1 MPKIRLTGLAFVAV
15 FAGSVAAGAALTA
28 QESGAESDPVT
39 SPNETDPLSDFSD
52 IQRERE
58 AETQA
63 QSTAGEAETG
73 TVEPPQIPDA
83 ELDEETQSALDM
95 IAAVIAQLDPDA
107 KRQGNSWELT
117 LDEVQL
123 LVVTDTS
130 AGRMRIL
137 TPIAPSQDL
146 PQEALLRLMQANFDT
161 ALDARY
167 AVGQNLVWGTFIH
180 SLPSLNS
187 RDFASGLLQTK
198 SLRDTFGTTF
208 SSGILSYGGGDSGA
222 IITDQLEELLKELE
236 RGEET

>member
-28 QESGAESDPVT
+28 QESAQESDTAAT
-39 SPNETDPLSDFSD
+39 SGKTDPLSDFSD

-58 AETQA
+58 AQD
-63 QSTAGEAETG
+63 QSREQGGEADTDSA
-73 TVEPPQIPDA
+73 TPAPPPDA

-95 IAAVIAQLDPDA
+95 IAAVIEQLDPEA

-117 LDEVQL
+117 VDEVQL

-137 TPIAPSQDL
+137 TPIAPSEDL

-167 AVGQNLVWGTFIH
+167 AIGQNLVWGTFIH
-180 SLPSLNS
+180 SLPTLSS
-187 RDFASGLLQTK
+187 REFASGLLQTK

-208 SSGILSYGGGDSGA
+208 SSGILSYGGGDSNA
-222 IITDQLEELLKELE
+222 IITDQLEELLKQLE
-236 RGEET
+236 RGEEI